1 MNLEQRMKEIQEE
14 LRESVRKSVQQ
25 ALHDCHDELLP
36 HLDSDIFMNV
46 SYRCQGLIENLVA
59 GNFNAVDNNEI
70 QVSDGYGITVSVRVT
85 DFNYDLI
92 RDSLI
97 KAMPAC
103 PKDKLIES
111 LKETIYHLENRI
123 K

>member
-14 LRESVRKSVQQ
+14 LKESVSKSVQH
-25 ALHDCHDELLP
+25 ALHDCHAELLP
-36 HLDSDIFMNV
+36 HLDSDTFMNV
-46 SYRCQGLIENLVA
+46 SYRCQDLIENLIA
-59 GNFNAVDNNEI
+59 GNFHAVDDSKI
-70 QVSDGYGITVSVRVT
+70 QVSDSNGITVDIKVT
-85 DFNYDLI
+85 DFNYDRI

-111 LKETIYHLENRI
+111 LKKTIYHLESI
-123 K
+123 

>member
-14 LRESVRKSVQQ
+14 LKESVSKSVQY
-25 ALHDCHDELLP
+25 ALHDCHAELLP
-36 HLDSDIFMNV
+36 HLDNDTFMNV
-46 SYRCQGLIENLVA
+46 SYRCQGVIENLIA
-59 GNFNAVDNNEI
+59 GNFHAVDDNKI
-70 QVSDGYGITVSVRVT
+70 QVSDSNGITVDIRVT
-85 DFNYDLI
+85 DFNYDRI

-111 LKETIYHLENRI
+111 LKKTIYHLESI
-123 K
+123 